1 MRRNI
6 NVEMEY
12 PETCKLSKEE
22 RDELFLIL
30 MRIIRSYICADYE
43 VEVSLSDEYG
53 KEKEK
58 F

>member
-53 KEKEK
+53 KEK